1 MILIYHFLNNFG
13 LDSNVWNSFPIYN
26 YFDKY
31 DNIKDKQLLLDV
43 DNIKDKQLLLD
54 VDNYNILD
62 KNNILLNDVKSVN
75 IYSQEYDAVILKGL
89 QIWFKT
95 RNNNSHNSNWMC
107 NYFNILNKDYIKL
120 DENNV
125 LPSII
130 ELNSFYDKFKNKKL
144 IGVKKVRRLIKS
156 EEIKNNNGDS
166 YTGIIAIKENDTSG
180 LIISFGCMNVCN
192 IYNINNNK
200 TLILNAINII
210 LNNNIDIFI

>member
-1 MILIYHFLNNFG
+1 
-13 LDSNVWNSFPIYN
+13 
-26 YFDKY
+26 
-31 DNIKDKQLLLDV
+31 
-43 DNIKDKQLLLD
+43 
-54 VDNYNILD
+54 
-62 KNNILLNDVKSVN
+62 
-75 IYSQEYDAVILKGL
+75 
-89 QIWFKT
+89 
-95 RNNNSHNSNWMC
+95 MC